1 MTATR
6 DDLAD
11 LLTEAA
17 QQVGS
22 VLTAQSPA
30 VGTSGRPYLA
40 PFLGPLA
47 AASPV
52 LHSLSEQL
60 DAYFSDPLPKT
71 PAGLFTLAC
80 LAAANGQLNE
90 ATAEFTT
97 AIEAVCDRAGIGPD
111 PSGQHPATRNTDTGS
126 AVDTEIAFTTDEWDA
141 IQKAARIGG
150 LDASEFVA
158 VSALAVAAALL
169 FTDLC
174 REIYEGLLTDAEY
187 VRTGPDTDAALG
199 TDAESLP
206 TIVQHLLDVPGAAA

>member
-6 DDLAD
+6 DALAD
-11 LLTEAA
+11 LLAEAA

-22 VLTAQSPA
+22 VLTAQGPA
-30 VGTSGRPYLA
+30 VGTAARPYLA

-47 AASPV
+47 AATPV

-60 DAYFSDPLPKT
+60 DAFFSDPLPKT

-90 ATAEFTT
+90 ATAEFIT
-97 AIEAVCDRAGIGPD
+97 AIESVCDRAGISPD
-111 PSGQHPATRNTDTGS
+111 ASAQRPATTDADS
-126 AVDTEIAFTTDEWDA
+126 AVDTGIAFTTDEWDA
-141 IQKAARIGG
+141 IQKAARIGD
-150 LDASEFVA
+150 LDPSEFVA
-158 VSALAVAAALL
+158 VSASAVAASLL

-174 REIYEGLLTDAEY
+174 RDIFEGLLADAEY

-199 TDAESLP
+199 TDTESLP
-206 TIVQHLLDVPGAAA
+206 TIVQHLLDTPGAAA

>member
-1 MTATR
+1 MTPTR
-6 DDLAD
+6 DALAD

-22 VLTAQSPA
+22 VLTAQGPA
-30 VGTSGRPYLA
+30 VGTSARPYLA

-47 AASPV
+47 AATPV

-90 ATAEFTT
+90 ATAEFIS
-97 AIEAVCDRAGIGPD
+97 AVEAVCDRAGISPGPSAQ
-111 PSGQHPATRNTDTGS
+111 PPATTDTDS
-126 AVDTEIAFTTDEWDA
+126 AVGTGIAFTNPEWEA

-150 LDASEFVA
+150 LDAGEFVA
-158 VSALAVAAALL
+158 VSASAVAASLL

-174 REIYEGLLTDAEY
+174 REIFEGLLADAEY

-199 TDAESLP
+199 TDVENLP
-206 TIVQHLLDVPGAAA
+206 TIVQHLLDAPGAAA

>member
-22 VLTAQSPA
+22 VLTAQGPA
-30 VGTSGRPYLA
+30 VGTSARPYLA

-47 AASPV
+47 AATPV

-90 ATAEFTT
+90 ATAEFIT
-97 AIEAVCDRAGIGPD
+97 AIESVCDRAGISPET
-111 PSGQHPATRNTDTGS
+111 SAQHPTNTDS
-126 AVDTEIAFTTDEWDA
+126 AVDTGIAFTTDEWDA
-141 IQKAARIGG
+141 IQRAARIGG

-158 VSALAVAAALL
+158 VSASAVAASLL

-174 REIYEGLLTDAEY
+174 REIFEGLLADAEY

-199 TDAESLP
+199 TDVESLP
-206 TIVQHLLDVPGAAA
+206 TIVQHLLDAPGAAA

>member
-6 DDLAD
+6 DALAD
-11 LLTEAA
+11 LLTKAA

-22 VLTAQSPA
+22 VLTAQGPA
-30 VGTSGRPYLA
+30 VGTSARPYLA

-47 AASPV
+47 AATPV

-90 ATAEFTT
+90 ATAEFIT
-97 AIEAVCDRAGIGPD
+97 AIESVCDRAGISPD
-111 PSGQHPATRNTDTGS
+111 SSAQPTATTDTDD
-126 AVDTEIAFTTDEWDA
+126 AVGTAIAFTTTEWDA
-141 IQKAARIGG
+141 IQKAARIGS
-150 LDASEFVA
+150 LDAGEFVA
-158 VSALAVAAALL
+158 VSASAVAASLL

-174 REIYEGLLTDAEY
+174 REIFEGLLTDAEY

-206 TIVQHLLDVPGAAA
+206 TIVQRLLDAPGAAV

>member
-6 DDLAD
+6 DDLAE

-30 VGTSGRPYLA
+30 VGTSTRPYLA

-90 ATAEFTT
+90 ATAEFIT
-97 AIEAVCDRAGIGPD
+97 AIEAVCDRAGISPD
-111 PSGQHPATRNTDTGS
+111 PSAQRPATTNTDS
-126 AVDTEIAFTTDEWDA
+126 AVDAEITFTTGEWDA

-158 VSALAVAAALL
+158 VSASAVAAALL

-187 VRTGPDTDAALG
+187 VRAGPDTDAALG
-199 TDAESLP
+199 TDTESLP
-206 TIVQHLLDVPGAAA
+206 TIVQHLLDAPGAAA

>member
-6 DDLAD
+6 DALAD

-22 VLTAQSPA
+22 VFTAQSPA
-30 VGTSGRPYLA
+30 VGMSARPYLA

-47 AASPV
+47 AATPV

-90 ATAEFTT
+90 ATAEFIS
-97 AIEAVCDRAGIGPD
+97 AIEAVCDRAGISPET
-111 PSGQHPATRNTDTGS
+111 SAQSPAATDADSAADTG
-126 AVDTEIAFTTDEWDA
+126 IAFSPSEWEA
-141 IQKAARIGG
+141 IQRAARIGD

-158 VSALAVAAALL
+158 VSASAVAASLL

-174 REIYEGLLTDAEY
+174 REIFEGLLADAEY